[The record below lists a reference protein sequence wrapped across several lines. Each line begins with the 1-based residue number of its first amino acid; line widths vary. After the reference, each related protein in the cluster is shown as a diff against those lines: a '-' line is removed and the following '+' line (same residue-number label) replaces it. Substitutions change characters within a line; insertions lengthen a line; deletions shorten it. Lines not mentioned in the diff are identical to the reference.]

1 MRKIERKDIEHIA
14 KLAEL
19 DFSDGELEKFT
30 VQLDRILDHVA
41 RISEVDTEK
50 ILPTSHVIEIKN
62 VLRDDIAK
70 KSIPKEDAL
79 KNAPEVSDGGFKV
92 PKID

>member
-1 MRKIERKDIEHIA
+1 MRKIERKDVEHIA

-19 DFSDGELEKFT
+19 DFSEGELEKFT

-50 ILPTSHVIEIKN
+50 IPPTSHVIEIKN
-62 VLRDDIAK
+62 VFRDDIAK
-70 KSIPKEDAL
+70 KSIPREDAL
-79 KNAPEVSDGGFKV
+79 KNAPEVADGGFKV

>member
-1 MRKIERKDIEHIA
+1 MRKIERKDVEHIA

-19 DFSDGELEKFT
+19 DFSEGELEKFT

-50 ILPTSHVIEIKN
+50 IPPTSHVIEIKN
-62 VLRDDIAK
+62 VFRDDIAK
-70 KSIPKEDAL
+70 KSIPREDAL
-79 KNAPEVSDGGFKV
+79 KNAPKVADGGFKV